1 MRIFDHFWLKQSN
14 FWSLLVAKIIN
25 KYFKLKFLGKESL
38 LTNEKLEL
46 KYTSRI
52 SWEEVVCVIKY

>member
-46 KYTSRI
+46 KYTCRI
-52 SWEEVVCVIKY
+52 S